1 MSYRNPTYYGIVEDM
16 TAFNDAFQKS
26 FGEIAQVIEKNK
38 LKREQEEKQDQK
50 YKAQEITDQANREKK
65 VDIDF
70 IDALQSQYNFYADTL
85 PENYYS
91 DPVIY
96 AKLNREMDY
105 TQRFLT
111 GLGDVKGNID
121 NITGMD
127 PGVKSALRKFFRG
140 EIRSVPGEKGLTI
153 DGYDM
158 ETIAKALEQADRRQG
173 TAESSAQIRS
183 KLGDG
188 LLNKM
193 KAAQNDKGSNLT
205 EEEKLKIAN
214 DHIKQG
220 VNASLITDERNDH
233 FWEFVIP
240 QEKKNTRNL
249 SVSVL
254 KGQDMDMSTL
264 NYNLYDL
271 QKLPNETI
279 EAGEKIRNE
288 IVADHYAE
296 LLAGDIGS
304 QLQPYVAP
312 KTSDTRLS
320 ATAEKEGLKRTEIE
334 SARKA
339 MEGILLENKLS
350 SGAINPK
357 MPNRP
362 ISNILKDFND
372 EILAKNY
379 RIVPGDEEGQYI
391 LENTKATAQEIKDGL
406 NKSDITK
413 FVEALKNGNTE
424 LLIDRLMAK
433 VYGESAM
440 YRGININ

>member
-26 FGEIAQVIEKNK
+26 FGEISQVIEKNK
-38 LKREQEEKQDQK
+38 LKREQEEKEDK
-50 YKAQEITDQANREKK
+50 AYKAQEIDDITNREKN
-65 VDIDF
+65 VDLNFVD
-70 IDALQSQYNFYADTL
+70 DMKSQYDFYADTL

-96 AKLNREMDY
+96 AKLNREMNA

-111 GLGDVKGNID
+111 GLGDIKGNID

-127 PGVKSALRKFFRG
+127 PGVKDALTKFFRD
-140 EIRSVPGEKGLTI
+140 ELRSVPGEKGLTI
-153 DGYDM
+153 GGYDM
-158 ETIAKALEQADRRQG
+158 ETITKALEQADKRQG

-304 QLQPYVAP
+304 QLQPYIAP

-339 MEGILLENKLS
+339 MESISLKNDVTKGIRV
-350 SGAINPK
+350 P
-357 MPNRP
+357 PNRG
-362 ISNILKDFND
+362 ISAILKDFND

-413 FVEALKNGNTE
+413 FVEALKNDNTE